1 MHKRFKEAPAPGP
14 GTPEVPPLEPGEKRA
29 IVKRFST
36 HLNKGQ
42 IRYLRAGHLDILE
55 RRRRALGFTDP
66 ETGHAMIDCFT
77 SAGCFN
83 VGRGNP
89 AIRNALVEVL
99 SSCDM
104 GSGHLL
110 SETKIRFARQLV
122 SRAPEGLTHLFFA
135 AGGGE
140 AVDCALKLALGATG
154 RPGIISTWKAY
165 HGHTGLALS
174 ANGKAHYRKH
184 FEPLM
189 PGVRFAPFNDL
200 DAIRKMAGPD
210 TAAVIIEPVQG
221 EAGIHVADQAYIQG
235 LRELCDE
242 LGIFLIFDEVQ
253 TGFGRTGALFA
264 AEHYGVSPDI
274 LATAKSMGGGLFPNG
289 AVLYAMRKEV
299 ARFLDAWPAF
309 HLSYSGGSDIG
320 CRVSMAVLEEIDR
333 LGLCDNA
340 RERGDQFRQA
350 LEEIRAENPGIIR
363 EVRGI
368 GLMVGIEYLHE
379 FMGPMMSN
387 ALAEGGVFAA
397 YSGNAPQVMRFMLPL
412 TVSQEEIEQVVGVI
426 RQAIRTM
433 KALLPVAL
441 PAAKIPGVLPL
452 LNSEKIQTVTFNW
465 LRSLE
470 SVAHL
475 MTRRGRR

>member
-1 MHKRFKEAPAPGP
+1 MQKPLTSPAPQSP
-14 GTPEVPPLEPGEKRA
+14 DTPECDPLKPEEKRA
-29 IVKRFST
+29 VVKRFST

-55 RRRRALGFTDP
+55 RHRTDLGFTDP
-66 ETGHAMIDCFT
+66 ETGRVMVDCFT

-83 VGRGNP
+83 VGRSNP
-89 AIRNALVEVL
+89 AVQRAIEEALTT
-99 SSCDM
+99 CDM

-110 SETKIRFARQLV
+110 SEAKIRLARNLTA
-122 SRAPEGLTHLFFA
+122 RAPAGLTHLFFA

-140 AVDCALKLALGATG
+140 AVDCALKLALGASGKT
-154 RPGIISTWKAY
+154 GIIATQKAY

-174 ANGKAHYRKH
+174 VNGKDHYRRH

-200 DAIRKMAGPD
+200 GAVRDMAGPD

-221 EAGIHVADQAYIQG
+221 EAGIHVATQAYVQG

-253 TGFGRTGALFA
+253 TGFGRTGTLFA

-289 AVLYAMRKEV
+289 AVLYAMNDKV
-299 ARFLDAWPAF
+299 TRFLEAWPAF

-320 CRVSMAVLEEIDR
+320 CRVSLAVLDEIDR
-333 LGLCDNA
+333 LDLCRNA
-340 RERGDQFRQA
+340 RERGDEFRRA
-350 LEEIRAENPGIIR
+350 LEEIRGENPGIIR

-387 ALAEGGVFAA
+387 ALAEGGIFAA

-412 TVSQEEIEQVVGVI
+412 TVSQEEIEQVVEVI
-426 RQAIRTM
+426 RRAIRTM
-433 KALLPVAL
+433 KTLLPVAL
-441 PAAKIPGVLPL
+441 PAAKIPGILPL

-465 LRSLE
+465 LRTLE
-470 SVAHL
+470 TAAHL
-475 MTRRGRR
+475 MTRKRRR

>member
-1 MHKRFKEAPAPGP
+1 MQQPFTDPPSSP
-14 GTPEVPPLEPGEKRA
+14 PEDPPLDQDAKRA
-29 IVKRFST
+29 IVKRFSK

-55 RRRRALGFTDP
+55 SRRKALGFTNP
-66 ETGHAMIDCFT
+66 ESGRFMFDCFT

-83 VGRGNP
+83 VGRRNP
-89 AIRNALVEVL
+89 VIQKALEEAL
-99 SSCDM
+99 TTCDM
-104 GSGHLL
+104 GSCHLL
-110 SETKIRFARQLV
+110 SEAKIRFAKKLV
-122 SRAPEGLTHLFFA
+122 EKAPGDLTHLFFA

-154 RPGIISTWKAY
+154 RPEVISTIKAY

-174 ANGKAHYRKH
+174 ANGKEHYRKY

-189 PGVRFAPFNDL
+189 PNVHFAPFNDL
-200 DAIRKMAGPD
+200 EAIKRVAGPK
-210 TAAVIIEPVQG
+210 TAAIIIEPVQG
-221 EAGIHVADQAYIQG
+221 EAGIHVADAAYIKG
-235 LRELCDE
+235 LRALCDE

-253 TGFGRTGALFA
+253 TGFGRTGKLFA

-274 LATAKSMGGGLFPNG
+274 LATAKSIGGGLFPNG
-289 AVLYAMRKEV
+289 AVLYKMRRDVE
-299 ARFLDAWPAF
+299 RFLDAWPAF

-320 CRVSMAVLEEIDR
+320 CHVSLAVLNEIDR
-333 LGLCDNA
+333 LSLCDNSL
-340 RERGDQFRQA
+340 ERGEQFRQA
-350 LEEIRAENPGIIR
+350 LEGIKSENPGIIR
-363 EVRGI
+363 EIRGI
-368 GLMVGIEYLHE
+368 GLMVGIEYIHE

-412 TVSQEEIEQVVGVI
+412 TVSDEEIDLVVDAI

-433 KALLPVAL
+433 KTLLPIAL
-441 PAAKIPGVLPL
+441 PAAKIPGVLKL
-452 LNSEKIQTVTFNW
+452 LNNETIQTVTFNW

-470 SVAHL
+470 SAGQYI
-475 MTRRGRR
+475 TQGRRR